1 MKTIIEEAID
11 SFNMN
16 HDDRCIGKC
25 NHAEL
30 IKRAQDYEKS
40 IEKTIRSKVAQE
52 LELVRK
58 DWIVTEELRPDSYAA
73 QIDHILG
80 IAIKFAKG

>member
-1 MKTIIEEAID
+1 MKTIIEEAIK
-11 SFNMN
+11 SFKMN
-16 HDDRCIGKC
+16 HDDRCIGEC
-25 NHAEL
+25 DHAEL
-30 IKRAQDYEKS
+30 IKKAQDYQTS
-40 IEKTIRSKVAQE
+40 VEKTIRLRIAEE
-52 LELVRK
+52 LDLVRK

>member
-1 MKTIIEEAID
+1 MKSIIEEAID
-11 SFNMN
+11 SFKMN
-16 HDDRCIGKC
+16 HDDRCIAEC

-30 IKRAQDYEKS
+30 IKKARDYEAS
-40 IEKTIRSKVAQE
+40 IEKIIRLRIAEE
-52 LELVRK
+52 LDLVRK